1 MDNLF
6 TKTFSLHNK
15 EYTVS
20 SGKLAKQADG
30 SVTIQTGGTVV
41 LVTVVAQKTPRE
53 GVDFLPLTVDVDEKM
68 YAAGKIP
75 GGFYRREGRPSEA
88 ATLTARL
95 IDRPLRPTF
104 PKGFNHETHVMA
116 TILSVDQVNPPDI
129 LALNGASLALLIS
142 GIPFNQAV
150 GAVRV
155 GRTRDGWVINP
166 TYSEID
172 ESDLDLVVAGTKEA
186 ILMVEAG
193 AKQVTEAEVL
203 EALSVG
209 HEAIKQLIAY
219 QEEFASKVAKP
230 RWEFTPASIDPELEA
245 KVRELA
251 TAPIEQAIRNSD
263 KLAREEALESVKADI
278 LNKLLVEMEAVEGLE
293 KTVKTLFSTIEKE
306 IVRRLIVDEN
316 MRVDKRR
323 PDEIRPLNIEV
334 GLLPRT
340 HGSGL
345 FTRGQ
350 TQVLSVLTLGTARE
364 EQLIDGLGV
373 EESKRYMHHYNFPP
387 FSTGET
393 GRLTGPRRRE
403 IGHGALAERALLSVI
418 PEEEEFP
425 YTIRI
430 VSEVLESNG
439 STSMASVCGSTLA
452 LMDAGVPIKA
462 PVAGIAMGLVKEG
475 AKVAVLTDIQGIEDA
490 LGDMDFKVAGTA
502 EGITALQMDMKIAG
516 VDEQILKQALDQAK
530 KARLFILDKMK
541 AVISAPRPDI
551 SPYAPRIITLKIP
564 VGKIREVIGPGGRII
579 QGIIAATG
587 VTIDI
592 EEDGSVFIASKDSA
606 SGLEAKKMI
615 ESIIKEIEPGDIF
628 VGKVTK
634 TTAFGAFVELKPGK
648 EGLVHISKLAKTRI
662 RRVEDVVKEGDMLP
676 VKVLEIDAQNRV
688 SLTAIDVE
696 PKKAGIS

>member
-1 MDNLF
+1 MDFYDL
-6 TKTFSLHNK
+6 KFSLHGK
-15 EYTVS
+15 EYIFST
-20 SGKLAKQADG
+20 GKLAKQADG
-30 SVTIQTGGTVV
+30 AVTVQCGGTVV
-41 LVTVVAQKTPRE
+41 LVTAVAQKTPRE

-104 PKGFNHETHVMA
+104 PKGFNHETHIMA
-116 TILSVDQVNPPDI
+116 TILSVDQINPPDV
-129 LALNGASLALLIS
+129 LALNGASLALIIS
-142 GIPFNQAV
+142 GIPFSQPVA
-150 GAVRV
+150 AVRV
-155 GRTRDGWVINP
+155 GRTAAGWLINP
-166 TYSEID
+166 TYSELD

-193 AKQVTEAEVL
+193 AKEVAEAEVL
-203 EALSVG
+203 QALNVG
-209 HEAIKQLIAY
+209 HQAIKRLISF
-219 QEEFASKVAKP
+219 QEEFAAKTAKP
-230 RWEFTPASIDPELEA
+230 RWEFVPVQIDPELEA
-245 KVRELA
+245 KVRQLA
-251 TAPIEQAIRNSD
+251 TAPIEQAIRNPD
-263 KLAREEALESVKADI
+263 KLAREEALNAVKTDI
-278 LNKLLVEMEAVEGLE
+278 LNKLMVEMETVEGLE
-293 KTVKTLFSTIEKE
+293 KTVKSLFTTIEKE
-306 IVRRLIVDEN
+306 IVRRLVVEEN
-316 MRVDKRR
+316 IRIDQRKK
-323 PDEIRPLNIEV
+323 DEIRPLSIEV
-334 GLLPRT
+334 GVLPRT

-364 EQLIDGLGV
+364 EQQIDGLGV
-373 EESKRYMHHYNFPP
+373 EESKRFMHHYNFPP

-393 GRLTGPRRRE
+393 GRLTGPKRRE
-403 IGHGALAERALLSVI
+403 IGHGALAERALLNVI
-418 PEEEEFP
+418 PDEESFP

-452 LMDAGVPIKA
+452 LMDAGVPISA

-475 AKVAVLTDIQGIEDA
+475 DKVAVLTDIQGIEDA

-502 EGITALQMDMKIAG
+502 KGITALQMDIKITG
-516 VDEQILKQALDQAK
+516 VSEQILTEALEQAK
-530 KARLFILDKMK
+530 KARLFILEKMQE
-541 AVISAPRPDI
+541 VISKPRPEI
-551 SPYAPRIITLKIP
+551 SPYAPRIITLKVP
-564 VGKIREVIGPGGRII
+564 VEKIREVIGPGGRII

-592 EEDGSVFIASKDSA
+592 EDDGSVFIASKDVT

-628 VGKVTK
+628 IGRVTK

-648 EGLVHISKLAKTRI
+648 EGLVHISKLAKRRI

-676 VKVLEIDAQNRV
+676 VKVIEIDAQNRV

-696 PKKAGIS
+696 PKTAAE